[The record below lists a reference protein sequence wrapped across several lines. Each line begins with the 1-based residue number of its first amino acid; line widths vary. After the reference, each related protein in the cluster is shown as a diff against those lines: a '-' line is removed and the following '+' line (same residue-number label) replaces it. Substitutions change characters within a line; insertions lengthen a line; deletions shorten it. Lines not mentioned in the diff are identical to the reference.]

1 MVNVVKKYIWAYI
14 PVLIYFVVVVIL
26 YFICFYILPKNTT
39 LMAFLGFCFIY
50 AYIYIGVHILGFLFG
65 KTSVKRMP
73 SVRVSACVVYAVI
86 TFCLMIL
93 ISSMKYV
100 FWDCMYFNYQFHFS
114 IFIDQ
119 MIRSGSIY
127 ISFGSLLSF
136 SMGEIIQ
143 YLKHKHILNE

>member
-14 PVLIYFVVVVIL
+14 PVFIYFVVVVIL
-26 YFICFYILPKNTT
+26 YFICFYILPKNTI

-50 AYIYIGVHILGFLFG
+50 AYIYIGVPILGFLLG

-73 SVRVSACVVYAVI
+73 NVRVSVYVVFAMI
-86 TFCLMIL
+86 TFGLMIL
-93 ISSMKYV
+93 ACSIKYV
-100 FWDCMYFNYQFHFS
+100 FWDCMYFNYPFHIS
-114 IFIDQ
+114 IFVDQ
-119 MIRSGSIY
+119 LIRSDSIY

-136 SMGEIIQ
+136 SMGEIMQ